1 VGSDKFRD
9 EYCNKKVTKWCE
21 ELAKLCNIAKSAPQV
36 AYSAYIHS
44 FQHKF
49 TYFFRTIPG
58 FEKYVK
64 PLDDLITYCFLPTLF
79 GSALTDTERE
89 LVSLP
94 TRMGGMGINILS
106 TKAVRD
112 FNSSLQVTANHVD
125 KIKEQGQDAPKDNS
139 DCIAVI
145 KADNEKQRQE
155 LLGEVKRK
163 LSIQTKR
170 CVEMAA
176 ERGASHWMIALP
188 LKKQGFVL
196 NRSEF
201 MDSLNLR
208 YHRELRGLPTVCPC
222 SQKFDITHALN
233 CKRGGFVYMR
243 HDNIRDFLI
252 ALLQKTQKDVQR
264 EPPLQPLKTETI
276 PTGIG
281 NTADEARLD
290 IRARGFWRQGQ
301 NAYFDVRVT
310 NPLSASAMKLPLS
323 KVHDRHE
330 KEKKRMYNH
339 RVQTVEQGTF
349 TPLVFSVMGTMG
361 PECQIFIKNLC
372 IKIAEKSKEN
382 YGDIMNW
389 IRCKLSFICLRS
401 CLMCLRGTRTTNRD
415 NYISDDFAL
424 DTNEVNIGNR

>member
-1 VGSDKFRD
+1 
-9 EYCNKKVTKWCE
+9 
-21 ELAKLCNIAKSAPQV
+21 
-36 AYSAYIHS
+36 
-44 FQHKF
+44 
-49 TYFFRTIPG
+49 
-58 FEKYVK
+58 
-64 PLDDLITYCFLPTLF
+64 
-79 GSALTDTERE
+79 
-89 LVSLP
+89 
-94 TRMGGMGINILS
+94 MGINILS

-139 DCIAVI
+139 DCIALI

-243 HDNIRDFLI
+243 HDNIKDFL
-252 ALLQKTQKDVQR
+252 LHFSKRPRRMCRGSHLYN
-264 EPPLQPLKTETI
+264 PLKQRQYQQGSGTLQTK
-276 PTGIG
+276 
-281 NTADEARLD
+281 LD
-290 IRARGFWRQGQ
+290 W
-301 NAYFDVRVT
+301 T
-310 NPLSASAMKLPLS
+310 L
-323 KVHDRHE
+323 
-330 KEKKRMYNH
+330 
-339 RVQTVEQGTF
+339 EQGGSGVKARMPT
-349 TPLVFSVMGTMG
+349 SMC
-361 PECQIFIKNLC
+361 ESQIPYLHQQ
-372 IKIAEKSKEN
+372 
-382 YGDIMNW
+382 
-389 IRCKLSFICLRS
+389 
-401 CLMCLRGTRTTNRD
+401 
-415 NYISDDFAL
+415 
-424 DTNEVNIGNR
+424 